1 MKSNRLYK
9 IVSCHSHYTQSH
21 RVGWLGELISV
32 EKGVAKLKCIDDGI
46 IHAAVS
52 DIMKIDE
59 TDIKHNS
66 GNSDSN
72 RVLHKKTS
80 DKEILQTGHDSC

>member
-66 GNSDSN
+66 SN
-72 RVLHKKTS
+72 VDGVKLLHKKTS
-80 DKEILQTGHDSC
+80 DSEILQTGHDSC